1 MAAFPKTV
9 FSPQRQEPVSLKVS
23 FYYVFS
29 EAAMSKLL
37 VQALEKLAKSSD
49 KLTFELKHCTLIEEH
64 LEPILCVYPNA
75 GKNKEVELVGQIFNF
90 IDVLG
95 GKEGLNTE
103 RKTIVNFLTLYR
115 P

>member
-1 MAAFPKTV
+1 
-9 FSPQRQEPVSLKVS
+9 
-23 FYYVFS
+23 
-29 EAAMSKLL
+29 MSKLL

-49 KLTFELKHCTLIEEH
+49 KLSFEVKNCTLIEEH

-75 GKNKEVELVGQIFNF
+75 GKNKEVEIVGQIFNF

-95 GKEGLNTE
+95 GKEGLNIE
-103 RKTIVNFLTLYR
+103 RKTIVNLLTLFR